1 MDMQS
6 KALTPTQYLAEL
18 PADRRVAMTK
28 LRKVIKTN
36 LPKGFKEVMQYG
48 MISYVVPHSL
58 YPAGYHCKP
67 TDPLPF
73 ISIASQKQFVAFY
86 HMGLYGNPKLHKWFT
101 TEYQK
106 QMGRKAD
113 SGKSCFRYKK
123 MDQIPY
129 DLIATVVSKIT
140 VEEWIKFYEQNIKR

>member
-1 MDMQS
+1 MQS

-18 PADRRVAMTK
+18 PADRRAAMK
-28 LRKVIKTN
+28 QLRQVIKAN

-48 MISYVVPHSL
+48 MISYVVPHSI

-73 ISIASQKQFVAFY
+73 MSIASQKQFVAFY
-86 HMGLYGNPKLHKWFT
+86 HMGLYANPKLYQWFIS
-101 TEYQK
+101 EYQK
-106 QMGRKAD
+106 RMKRKAD
-113 SGKSCFRYKK
+113 AGKSCFRYKK

-129 DLIATVVSKIT
+129 DLIGTVAGKIT
-140 VEEWIKFYEQNIKR
+140 VQQWIKYYEQNVKR